1 MRHIAILDFGSQYTH
16 LIARRIR
23 ELNVLAKIYPNDI
36 AAAALPAEVS
46 GIILSGGPQSV
57 YDAGALTVDPA
68 IFTLGKPIL
77 GVCYGHQLMAQLL
90 GGQVR
95 AGKIREYGRADLT
108 IVQLT
113 PLLANVN
120 AETTVWMS
128 HGDSVTRLPAGF
140 AAVARTNDCPITAMA
155 DEDKKLYGL
164 QFHPEVDHTP
174 EGVTILSNFV
184 FNICRAEKNWYVED
198 IVAALRQK
206 ILQPIGG
213 PGDPAVLRDGAGKK
227 VFILVSGG
235 VDSSVAFALLTKTLG
250 EERVKGLYI
259 DTGFMR
265 RGESAEIAAGFRQ
278 AGLHNFTAVDASDV
292 FYKNLEQVYEPEAK
306 RNIIGQTFLD
316 VKDEQIA
323 KLNLNSDEWLL
334 GQGTIYPDIIESS
347 GSQNAQKIKTHHN
360 RVDAIKRMVE
370 QGLVVEPLIDFYK
383 FEVRQ
388 IGRLL
393 NLPPNL
399 INRHPFPGPGLAI
412 RCLCRQHSAVADVA
426 AIQNKADVLFA
437 QKYPR
442 LRQRALPLKSV
453 GVQGDNRTYAHPL
466 AVWGEADW
474 EKLDALASQVTNT
487 IKDVNRV
494 VLLLNPPAEP
504 SAIFKLPACDVYVSR
519 ERINL
524 LRQIDDMVIS
534 IIRQNGIYD
543 NIWQFPSVLIPI
555 VDEQGRETI
564 VLRPFNSRDVMTATF
579 YRMDKKILS
588 QIVQEILATGKISYV
603 FYDVT
608 NKPPGTTEWE

>member
-555 VDEQGRETI
+555 VDEQSREAI

>member
-113 PLLANVN
+113 PLLANVS

-519 ERINL
+519 ARINL

-555 VDEQGRETI
+555 VDEQSREAI